1 VAIPGASPSVTAPA
15 RKVSVLLAD
24 DHPLI
29 LDGIRSAL
37 SEVDDIDVVGA
48 ASSGREALALARRKS
63 PDVLL
68 LDLRMPD
75 LDGFACLRE
84 VRRLSPR
91 TRVIVLSAT
100 TDRREIRAALR
111 LGAAAFV
118 LKSVNSAD
126 LASAIRQTVDNT
138 IFTTL
143 DADDAADPHP
153 RADSLTDREHAS
165 LRAVARGLSNQEIG
179 RALWVSEQTI
189 KFHLRNVYRKLG
201 VANRVE
207 AARYAHEAGLVDVDG

>member
-1 VAIPGASPSVTAPA
+1 VGTAEAGPSVAA
-15 RKVSVLLAD
+15 RARSVSVLLAD

-29 LDGIRSAL
+29 LDGIRNAL
-37 SEVDDIDVVGA
+37 SEVGDIDVVGA
-48 ASSGREALALARRKS
+48 ASSGRDALALARRKD

-84 VRRLSPR
+84 LRRVAPR
-91 TRVIVLSAT
+91 TRVVVLSAT

-118 LKSVNSAD
+118 LKSVTPVD
-126 LASAIRQTVDNT
+126 LASVIRQTVDNT

-143 DADDAADPHP
+143 DVDDPVDAHP
-153 RADSLTDREHAS
+153 RSDGLTDRELAI
-165 LRAVARGLSNQEIG
+165 LRAVASGLSNQEIG
-179 RALWVSEQTI
+179 RTLWVSEQTI

-207 AARYAHEAGLVDVDG
+207 AARYAHEAGLLDPDD